1 VGRVFVF
8 LGEEIGRVVSASGV
22 DNINLA
28 PVLRFSDCHVSDIDV
43 TETVIGE

>member
-1 VGRVFVF
+1 MF
-8 LGEEIGRVVSASGV
+8 LGEEVGRVVSAWDV

-28 PVLRFSDCHVSDIDV
+28 AVLRFSDCHVSDIDV